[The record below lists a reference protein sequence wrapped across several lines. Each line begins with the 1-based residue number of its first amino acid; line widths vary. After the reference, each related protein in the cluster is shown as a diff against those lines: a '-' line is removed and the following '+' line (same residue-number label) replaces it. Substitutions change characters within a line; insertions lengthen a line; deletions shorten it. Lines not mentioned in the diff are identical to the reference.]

1 MNGTGSAIRL
11 TCAFATSMDTPEH
24 IRIAESLGYERAWCY
39 DSPALYPDVWV
50 QLCRAAERTSTIGL
64 GPGVLI
70 PSLRHPMVTAAAI
83 GTLVD
88 IAGQDRVAV
97 AVGTGFTG
105 RFTMGQRPLKW
116 ADVATYVTT
125 VRALLHGDVVTW
137 DGANMQMMH
146 PSGFGPARP
155 IEVPFLLGA
164 AGPKGVATAR
174 EIGAGLFLAGA
185 TPVPGFQWEP
195 YLMPGTVLRDGEGV
209 DSPRAMRAAGHAVTV
224 AYHFFAEN
232 GLPKELLPGF
242 DEWSSAYDDIA
253 ADERHLALHDLHMID
268 VNERDRPFVTSQHLE
283 RLGVAWT
290 PSELRA
296 RLAALEAGG
305 VTDIAYQPAGD
316 IASELEAFA
325 EAFHG

>member
-1 MNGTGSAIRL
+1 MRL
-11 TCAFATSMDTPEH
+11 TCAFATSSDTPEH
-24 IRIAESLGYERAWCY
+24 VRIAESLGYERAWCY

-116 ADVATYVTT
+116 ADVADYVTT
-125 VRALLHGDVVTW
+125 VKALLRGEIVTW
-137 DGANMQMMH
+137 EGGRIRMMH
-146 PSGFGPARP
+146 PEGFGPARP

-164 AGPKGVATAR
+164 AGPKGIATAQA
-174 EIGAGLFLAGA
+174 IADGLFLAGA
-185 TPVPGFQWEP
+185 TPVPGFAWEP
-195 YLMPGTVLRDGEGV
+195 YLMPGTVLRDGEGYE
-209 DSPRAMRAAGHAVTV
+209 SPRVMRAAGHAVTV

-232 GLPKELLPGF
+232 DLPTELLPDF
-242 DEWSSAYDDIA
+242 EEWRHAYDDVA
-253 ADERHLALHDLHMID
+253 DDERHLALHDLHMVD
-268 VNERDRPFVTSQHLE
+268 VNERDRPFVTPQHVELM
-283 RLGVAWT
+283 GAAWT
-290 PSELRA
+290 PAALRE

-305 VTDIAYQPAGD
+305 VTDIVYQPAGD
-316 IASELEAFA
+316 IPAELEAFA
-325 EAFHG
+325 SAVQI

>member
-1 MNGTGSAIRL
+1 
-11 TCAFATSMDTPEH
+11 MDTPEH
-24 IRIAESLGYERAWCY
+24 IRVAESLGYERAWCY

-83 GTLVD
+83 GTLVE

-116 ADVATYVTT
+116 ADVGAYVTT
-125 VRALLHGDVVTW
+125 VRALLRGEVVTW
-137 DGANMQMMH
+137 DGGRMQMMH
-146 PSGFGPARP
+146 PEGFGPARP

-164 AGPKGVATAR
+164 AGPKGIATAH
-174 EIGAGLFLAGA
+174 EVGAGLFLAGA
-185 TPVPGFQWEP
+185 SPVPDIDIEA
-195 YLMPGTVLRDGEGV
+195 YLMPGTVLREGETPE
-209 DSPRAMRAAGHAVTV
+209 SPRVMSAAGHTVSV

-232 GLPKELLPGF
+232 GLATELLPGF
-242 DEWSSAYDDIA
+242 DEWLHAYDDVA
-253 ADERHLALHDLHMID
+253 EDERHLALHDLHMID
-268 VNERDRPFVTSQHLE
+268 VNERDRPFVTPQHIALM
-283 RLGVAWT
+283 GSAWT
-290 PSELRA
+290 PAELRG
-296 RLAALEAGG
+296 RVAALEAGG

-316 IASELEAFA
+316 IASELESFA
-325 EAFHG
+325 EAFRG